1 MKYKINEIL
10 SDGYVMGEALK
21 LIKENNFLLPNIND
35 EKKENDGKINLNELV
50 NVRYPVLTEP
60 VEWL

>member
-21 LIKENNFLLPNIND
+21 LIKENNESTKFVSKNNCW
-35 EKKENDGKINLNELV
+35 NQV
-50 NVRYPVLTEP
+50 
-60 VEWL
+60 

>member
-21 LIKENNFLLPNIND
+21 LIKENNESIFLFLN
-35 EKKENDGKINLNELV
+35 NLLNQDS
-50 NVRYPVLTEP
+50 YASYQ
-60 VEWL
+60 